1 MKRIFPVIALITL
14 LLVVGTVGFAAITG
28 QGLIECLYLS
38 VITLMTV
45 GYREPEPIGEAGM
58 LFVIVYLLCG
68 AGTFMYLITSIGR
81 WIVSDQVRHA
91 LEQRRMQQA
100 INKMSEHLIVCG
112 CGQMGEIICRQLTDQ
127 QCEFVVIESS
137 LERIQELCVPEGWTY
152 LHGDATDDGMLE
164 RAGLLRATGL
174 AAVLSSDADN
184 LYVVLT
190 ANMDNI
196 DTHPLS
202 IVARAAEESA
212 ARKLRQAG
220 ARHVINPYQ
229 AGATRMARLMLHSG
243 LENLMEIVDGHHAD
257 LELAELPVG
266 EDGPLDGLQVSQ
278 SPLPERGLT
287 VIAIRHADGSRQM
300 PVGGGDLM
308 KQGDSILVV
317 GQQAAIHQFL
327 AEAPS
332 P

>member
-1 MKRIFPVIALITL
+1 MKRIFPVISLITL
-14 LLVVGTVGFAAITG
+14 LLVVGTVGFSAITG
-28 QGLIECLYLS
+28 RGPIECLYLS

-58 LFVIVYLLCG
+58 VFVIVYLLCG
-68 AGTFMYLITSIGR
+68 ASTFMYLITSIGR

-91 LEQRRMQQA
+91 LEQRRMQQN

-112 CGQMGEIICRQLTDQ
+112 CGQMGEIICRQLANQ
-127 QCEFVVIESS
+127 KCEFVVIENSI
-137 LERIQELCVPEGWTY
+137 ERIQEVCVPEGWAY

-164 RAGLLRATGL
+164 RAGLLRAGGL

-190 ANMDNI
+190 ASMDNQ
-196 DTHPLS
+196 PLA

-212 ARKLRQAG
+212 ARKLKQAG
-220 ARHVINPYQ
+220 ARHVINPYR
-229 AGATRMARLMLHSG
+229 AGAIRIARLMLHSG
-243 LENLMEIVDGHHAD
+243 FENLMEIVDGHHAD
-257 LELAELPVG
+257 LELAELPVDDG
-266 EDGPLDGLQVSQ
+266 GPLAGLVVSQ
-278 SPLPERGLT
+278 SPLPERELM

-308 KQGDSILVV
+308 SQGDSILVV
-317 GQQAAIHQFL
+317 GKQAAIHEFV
-327 AEAPS
+327 AESKTP
-332 P
+332 